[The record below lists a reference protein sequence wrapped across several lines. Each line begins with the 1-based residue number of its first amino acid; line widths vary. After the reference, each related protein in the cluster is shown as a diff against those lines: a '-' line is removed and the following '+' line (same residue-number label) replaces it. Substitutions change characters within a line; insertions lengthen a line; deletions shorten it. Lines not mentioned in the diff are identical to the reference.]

1 MGNNINS
8 IDMEEKIIDLARRSV
23 YYGDPEGY
31 QVGGGH
37 YKTSGMQLSEFLE
50 RNKVGF
56 LEGNAM
62 KYVFRHDKKNKE
74 EDLLKAIQY
83 IKSILKYRY
92 GKFLVG
98 DMLLSEEEY
107 KKIDEFIEKQN
118 TIELDT
124 TFIRNTLKTTSIAS
138 PKISVDKATLYVAKL
153 REVKAEYIEN
163 FVLSDIK
170 KCKLLDMGLRYSE
183 AGGIYVR
190 FDSKGG
196 ETICVKPGYYVV
208 LNEDGRYES
217 YSKEKF
223 ESTFQPKY

>member
-1 MGNNINS
+1 
-8 IDMEEKIIDLARRSV
+8 MEEKIIDLARRSV

-31 QVGGGH
+31 QVGGCH
-37 YKTSGMQLSEFLE
+37 YKASGMQLSEFLE
-50 RNKVGF
+50 SNKVGF

-83 IKSILKYRY
+83 IKFILKYRY

-98 DMLLSEEEY
+98 DILLSEEEY
-107 KKIDEFIEKQN
+107 RKLDELIEKQN

-124 TFIRNTLKTTSIAS
+124 TFIRNALKTASISAN
-138 PKISVDKATLYVAKL
+138 KISGKKANLYVAKL
-153 REVKAEYIEN
+153 REVKAEYIEG
-163 FVLSDIK
+163 FFLSDTK
-170 KCKLLDMGLRYSE
+170 KRKLFDIGLRYS
-183 AGGIYVR
+183 ATGGIYIR
-190 FDSKGG
+190 FDSKNG

>member
-1 MGNNINS
+1 MGNNINL
-8 IDMEEKIIDLARRSV
+8 IDMDNKIIDLARRSV

-31 QVGGGH
+31 QVGGCH
-37 YKTSGMQLSEFLE
+37 YKASGMQLSEFLE
-50 RNKVGF
+50 SNKVGF

-83 IKSILKYRY
+83 IKLILKYKY

-98 DMLLSEEEY
+98 DILLSEEEY
-107 KKIDEFIEKQN
+107 RKLDELIEKQN

-124 TFIRNTLKTTSIAS
+124 TFIRNALKTASISAN
-138 PKISVDKATLYVAKL
+138 KISGEKANLYVANL
-153 REVKAEYIEN
+153 REVKAEYIEG
-163 FVLSDIK
+163 FVLSDTK
-170 KCKLLDMGLRYSE
+170 KRKLFDMGLRYR
-183 AGGIYVR
+183 ATDGIYVC
-190 FDSKGG
+190 FDSKNG
-196 ETICVKPGYYVV
+196 ETICVKPGFYIV
-208 LNEDGRYES
+208 LNENGRYES

>member
-1 MGNNINS
+1 
-8 IDMEEKIIDLARRSV
+8 MEEKIIDLARRSV

-50 RNKVGF
+50 SNKVGF
-56 LEGNAM
+56 VEGNAM

-83 IKSILKYRY
+83 IKLILKYKY

-98 DMLLSEEEY
+98 DILLSEEEY
-107 KKIDEFIEKQN
+107 RKLDELIEKQN
-118 TIELDT
+118 TIEFDT
-124 TFIRNTLKTTSIAS
+124 TFIRNALKTASIAS

-163 FVLSDIK
+163 FVLSDTK
-170 KCKLLDMGLRYSE
+170 KRKLLDMGLRYSA
-183 AGGIYVR
+183 AGGIYIS
-190 FDSKGG
+190 FESKNG
-196 ETICVKPGYYVV
+196 ETICVKPGFYIV
-208 LNEDGRYES
+208 LNENGRYES

>member
-23 YYGDPEGY
+23 CYGDPEGY
-31 QVGGGH
+31 QVGGFH
-37 YKTSGMQLSEFLE
+37 YKASGMQLSEFLE

-83 IKSILKYRY
+83 IKLILKYRY

-98 DMLLSEEEY
+98 DILLSEEEY
-107 KKIDEFIEKQN
+107 RKLDELIEKQN

-124 TFIRNTLKTTSIAS
+124 TFIRNVLKTASISAN
-138 PKISVDKATLYVAKL
+138 KISGEKANLYVAKL
-153 REVKAEYIEN
+153 REVKAEYIEG
-163 FVLSDIK
+163 FVLSDTK
-170 KCKLLDMGLRYSE
+170 KRKLFDMGLRYS
-183 AGGIYVR
+183 ATGGIYIR
-190 FDSKGG
+190 FDSKNG
-196 ETICVKPGYYVV
+196 ETICVKPGFYIV
-208 LNEDGRYES
+208 LNENGRYES

>member
-1 MGNNINS
+1 
-8 IDMEEKIIDLARRSV
+8 MEEKIIDLARRSV

-50 RNKVGF
+50 SNKVGF

-83 IKSILKYRY
+83 IKLILKYKY

-98 DMLLSEEEY
+98 DILLSEEEY
-107 KKIDEFIEKQN
+107 RKLDELIEKQN
-118 TIELDT
+118 TIEFDT
-124 TFIRNTLKTTSIAS
+124 TFIRNALKTASIAS

-163 FVLSDIK
+163 FVLSDTK
-170 KCKLLDMGLRYSE
+170 KRKLLDMGLRYSA
-183 AGGIYVR
+183 AGGIYIS
-190 FDSKGG
+190 FESKNG

>member
-1 MGNNINS
+1 
-8 IDMEEKIIDLARRSV
+8 MEEKIIDLARRSV

-31 QVGGGH
+31 QVGGFH

-83 IKSILKYRY
+83 IKLILKYKY

-98 DMLLSEEEY
+98 DILLSEEEY
-107 KKIDEFIEKQN
+107 RKLDELIEKQN
-118 TIELDT
+118 TIELDI
-124 TFIRNTLKTTSIAS
+124 TFIRNALKTTSIAS

-163 FVLSDIK
+163 FILSDIK
-170 KCKLLDMGLRYSE
+170 KCKLLDMGLQWIRNSTYSLYFKVKN
-183 AGGIYVR
+183 G
-190 FDSKGG
+190 D
-196 ETICVKPGYYVV
+196 TICVKPEQYIV
-208 LNEDGRYES
+208 LLEDGEYRV
-217 YSKEKF
+217 YSKKMF
-223 ESTFQPKY
+223 ESIFQPKY

>member
-1 MGNNINS
+1 
-8 IDMEEKIIDLARRSV
+8 MEEKIIDLARRSV

-31 QVGGGH
+31 QVGGCH

-50 RNKVGF
+50 KNKVGF

-83 IKSILKYRY
+83 IQFILKYRY
-92 GKFLVG
+92 GKYLVG

-107 KKIDEFIEKQN
+107 KKAIELIEKQD

-124 TFIRNTLKTTSIAS
+124 TFIRNALKTQTIVS

-153 REVKAEYIEN
+153 REVKAEYIES
-163 FVLSDIK
+163 FDLKDIN
-170 KCKLLDMGLRYSE
+170 KCRLLDMGLLFCGKDKVFVYFESKNGQTIVVKPRDYIVLKE
-183 AGGIYVR
+183 DGIY
-190 FDSKGG
+190 
-196 ETICVKPGYYVV
+196 ET
-208 LNEDGRYES
+208 
-217 YSKEKF
+217 YSKQEF
-223 ESTFQPKY
+223 ESIFQPKY

>member
-1 MGNNINS
+1 
-8 IDMEEKIIDLARRSV
+8 MEEKIIDLARRSV
-23 YYGDPEGY
+23 YCGDPEGY
-31 QVGGGH
+31 QVGGCH
-37 YKTSGMQLSEFLE
+37 YKASSMQLSEFLE
-50 RNKVGF
+50 KNKVGF

-83 IKSILKYRY
+83 IKLILKYKY

-98 DMLLSEEEY
+98 DILLSEEEY
-107 KKIDEFIEKQN
+107 RKLDELIEKQN

-124 TFIRNTLKTTSIAS
+124 TFIRNAIKTASISAN
-138 PKISVDKATLYVAKL
+138 KISGEKANLYVAKP
-153 REVKAEYIEN
+153 REVKAEYIEG
-163 FVLSDIK
+163 FVLSDTK
-170 KCKLLDMGLRYSE
+170 KRKLFDMGLRYS
-183 AGGIYVR
+183 ATGGIYIR
-190 FDSKGG
+190 FDSKNGG
-196 ETICVKPGYYVV
+196 TICVKPGYYVV

>member
-1 MGNNINS
+1 
-8 IDMEEKIIDLARRSV
+8 MEEKIIDLARRSV

-31 QVGGGH
+31 QVGGCH
-37 YKTSGMQLSEFLE
+37 YKASGMQLSEFLE
-50 RNKVGF
+50 SNKVGF

-83 IKSILKYRY
+83 IKFILKYRY

-98 DMLLSEEEY
+98 DILLSEEEY
-107 KKIDEFIEKQN
+107 RKLDELIEKQN

-124 TFIRNTLKTTSIAS
+124 TFIRNALKTASISAN
-138 PKISVDKATLYVAKL
+138 KISGKKANLYVAKL
-153 REVKAEYIEN
+153 REVKAEYIEG
-163 FVLSDIK
+163 FVLSDTK
-170 KCKLLDMGLRYSE
+170 KRKLFDIGLRYS
-183 AGGIYVR
+183 ATGGIYIR
-190 FDSKGG
+190 FDSKNG

>member
-1 MGNNINS
+1 
-8 IDMEEKIIDLARRSV
+8 MEEKIIDLVRRSV

-31 QVGGGH
+31 QVGGCH

-74 EDLLKAIQY
+74 EDLLKAVQY
-83 IKSILKYRY
+83 IKLILKYRY

-98 DMLLSEEEY
+98 DILLSEEEY
-107 KKIDEFIEKQN
+107 RKLDELIEKQN

-124 TFIRNTLKTTSIAS
+124 TFIRNALKTTSIAL
-138 PKISVDKATLYVAKL
+138 PKIWVDKATLYVSKL
-153 REVKAEYIEN
+153 REVKAEYIED
-163 FVLSDIK
+163 FVLSDTK
-170 KCKLLDMGLRYSE
+170 KRKLLDMGLRYSS
-183 AGGIYVR
+183 AGIYIR
-190 FDSKGG
+190 FKSKNG
-196 ETICVKPGYYVV
+196 ETICVKPGFYIV

>member
-1 MGNNINS
+1 
-8 IDMEEKIIDLARRSV
+8 MEEKIIDLARRSV

-31 QVGGGH
+31 QVGGCH

-74 EDLLKAIQY
+74 EDLLKAVQY
-83 IKSILKYRY
+83 IKLILKYRY

-98 DMLLSEEEY
+98 DILLSEEEY
-107 KKIDEFIEKQN
+107 RKLDELIEKQN

-124 TFIRNTLKTTSIAS
+124 TFIRNALKTTSIAS
-138 PKISVDKATLYVAKL
+138 PKISVDKATLYVTKL
-153 REVKAEYIEN
+153 REVKAEYIED
-163 FVLSDIK
+163 FDLKDINL
-170 KCKLLDMGLRYSE
+170 CRLLNMGLQFKGKDKVFVYFKSE
-183 AGGIYVR
+183 NGR
-190 FDSKGG
+190 
-196 ETICVKPGYYVV
+196 TILVKPGQYIV
-208 LNEDGRYES
+208 LEEDGKYES

>member
-1 MGNNINS
+1 
-8 IDMEEKIIDLARRSV
+8 MEEKIIDLARRSV

-31 QVGGGH
+31 QVGGCH
-37 YKTSGMQLSEFLE
+37 YKAPGMQLSEFLE

-83 IKSILKYRY
+83 IKLILKYKY

-98 DMLLSEEEY
+98 DILLSEEEY
-107 KKIDEFIEKQN
+107 RKLDELIEKQN

-124 TFIRNTLKTTSIAS
+124 TFVRNALKTASISAN
-138 PKISVDKATLYVAKL
+138 KISGEKANLYVAKL
-153 REVKAEYIEN
+153 REVKAEYIEG
-163 FVLSDIK
+163 FVLSDTK
-170 KCKLLDMGLRYSE
+170 KRKLFDMGLRYS
-183 AGGIYVR
+183 ATGGIYVR
-190 FDSKGG
+190 FDSKNG
-196 ETICVKPGYYVV
+196 EMICVKPGFYIV
-208 LNEDGRYES
+208 LNENGRYES

>member
-8 IDMEEKIIDLARRSV
+8 IDMEEKIIDLVRRIV

-31 QVGGGH
+31 QVGGCH
-37 YKTSGMQLSEFLE
+37 YKAPGMQLSEFLE

-83 IKSILKYRY
+83 IKLILKYKY

-98 DMLLSEEEY
+98 DILLSEEEY
-107 KKIDEFIEKQN
+107 RKLDELIEKQN

-124 TFIRNTLKTTSIAS
+124 TFVRNALKTTSISAN
-138 PKISVDKATLYVAKL
+138 KITVDKATLYVAKL
-153 REVKAEYIEN
+153 REVKAEYVEN

-170 KCKLLDMGLRYSE
+170 KCKLLDMGLRYSS
-183 AGGIYVR
+183 AGGVYVR
-190 FDSKGG
+190 FKSKIG

-208 LNEDGRYES
+208 LNEDGKYKS

>member
-1 MGNNINS
+1 
-8 IDMEEKIIDLARRSV
+8 MEEKIIDLARRSV

-31 QVGGGH
+31 QVGGFH

-83 IKSILKYRY
+83 IKLILKYKY

-98 DMLLSEEEY
+98 DILLSEEEY
-107 KKIDEFIEKQN
+107 RKLDELIEKQN

-124 TFIRNTLKTTSIAS
+124 TFIRNALKTASIAS

-163 FVLSDIK
+163 FILSDIK
-170 KCKLLDMGLRYSE
+170 KCRLLDMGLQWIRNSTYSLHFKVKN
-183 AGGIYVR
+183 G
-190 FDSKGG
+190 D
-196 ETICVKPGYYVV
+196 TICVKPEQYIV
-208 LNEDGRYES
+208 LLEDGEYRV
-217 YSKEKF
+217 YSKKMF
-223 ESTFQPKY
+223 ESIFQPKY

>member
-1 MGNNINS
+1 
-8 IDMEEKIIDLARRSV
+8 MEEKIIDLARRSV

-31 QVGGGH
+31 QVGGCH
-37 YKTSGMQLSEFLE
+37 YKASGMQLSEFLE

-74 EDLLKAIQY
+74 EDLLKAVQY
-83 IKSILKYRY
+83 IKLILKYRY

-98 DMLLSEEEY
+98 DILLSEEEY
-107 KKIDEFIEKQN
+107 RKLDELIEKQN
-118 TIELDT
+118 TIEFDT
-124 TFIRNTLKTTSIAS
+124 TFIRNALKTASIAS

-163 FVLSDIK
+163 FVLSDTK
-170 KCKLLDMGLRYSE
+170 KRKLLDMGLRYSA
-183 AGGIYVR
+183 AGGIYIS
-190 FDSKGG
+190 FESKNG

>member
-1 MGNNINS
+1 
-8 IDMEEKIIDLARRSV
+8 MEEKIIDLARRSV

-31 QVGGGH
+31 QVGGCH

-74 EDLLKAIQY
+74 EDLLKAVQY
-83 IKSILKYRY
+83 IKLILKYRY

-98 DMLLSEEEY
+98 DILLSEEEY
-107 KKIDEFIEKQN
+107 RKLDELIEKQN

-124 TFIRNTLKTTSIAS
+124 TFIRNVLKTTSIAL
-138 PKISVDKATLYVAKL
+138 PKIWVDKATLYVSKL

-163 FVLSDIK
+163 FVLSDTK
-170 KCKLLDMGLRYSE
+170 KRKLLDMGLRYSS
-183 AGGIYVR
+183 AGGIYIR
-190 FDSKGG
+190 FESKNG
-196 ETICVKPGYYVV
+196 ETICIKPGFYIV

-217 YSKEKF
+217 CSKEKF

>member
-1 MGNNINS
+1 
-8 IDMEEKIIDLARRSV
+8 MEEKIIDLARRSV

-31 QVGGGH
+31 QVGGCH
-37 YKTSGMQLSEFLE
+37 YKASGMQLSEFLE

-74 EDLLKAIQY
+74 EDLLKSVQY
-83 IKSILKYRY
+83 IKLILKYRY

-98 DMLLSEEEY
+98 DILLSEEEY
-107 KKIDEFIEKQN
+107 RKLDELIEKQN

-124 TFIRNTLKTTSIAS
+124 TFIRNALKTTSIAS

-153 REVKAEYIEN
+153 REVKAEYIED
-163 FVLSDIK
+163 FDLKDINL
-170 KCKLLDMGLRYSE
+170 CRLLNMGLQFKGKDKVFVYFKSE
-183 AGGIYVR
+183 NGR
-190 FDSKGG
+190 
-196 ETICVKPGYYVV
+196 TILVKPGQYIV
-208 LNEDGRYES
+208 LEEDGKYEL

>member
-31 QVGGGH
+31 QVGGCH
-37 YKTSGMQLSEFLE
+37 YKASGMQLSEFLE

-124 TFIRNTLKTTSIAS
+124 TFIRNALKNTSIAS

-170 KCKLLDMGLRYSE
+170 KCKLLDMGLQWIRNSTYRLNFT
-183 AGGIYVR
+183 AKNG
-190 FDSKGG
+190 DM
-196 ETICVKPGYYVV
+196 ICVKPGQYIV
-208 LNEDGRYES
+208 LFEEGKYRVF
-217 YSKEKF
+217 SKERF
-223 ESTFQPKY
+223 EFLFQPKY

>member
-1 MGNNINS
+1 
-8 IDMEEKIIDLARRSV
+8 MEEKIIDLARRSV

-31 QVGGGH
+31 QVGGCH

-50 RNKVGF
+50 SNKVGF

-83 IKSILKYRY
+83 IKLILKYKY
-92 GKFLVG
+92 CKFLVG
-98 DMLLSEEEY
+98 DILLSEEEY
-107 KKIDEFIEKQN
+107 RKLDELIEKQN

-124 TFIRNTLKTTSIAS
+124 TFVRNALKTATISAN
-138 PKISVDKATLYVAKL
+138 KISGEKANLYVAKL
-153 REVKAEYIEN
+153 REVKAEYIEG
-163 FVLSDIK
+163 FVLSDTK
-170 KCKLLDMGLRYSE
+170 KRKLFDMGLRYS
-183 AGGIYVR
+183 ATGGIYIR
-190 FDSKGG
+190 FDSKNG
-196 ETICVKPGYYVV
+196 ETICVKPGFYIV
-208 LNEDGRYES
+208 LNENGRYES

>member
-8 IDMEEKIIDLARRSV
+8 IDVEEKIIDLARRSV

-31 QVGGGH
+31 QVGGCH
-37 YKTSGMQLSEFLE
+37 YKASGMQLSEFLE

-124 TFIRNTLKTTSIAS
+124 TFIRNALKTASISAN
-138 PKISVDKATLYVAKL
+138 KITVDKATLYVAKL
-153 REVKAEYIEN
+153 REVKAEYIEG
-163 FVLSDIK
+163 FVLSDTK
-170 KCKLLDMGLRYSE
+170 KRKLFDMGLRYS
-183 AGGIYVR
+183 ATGGIYIR
-190 FDSKGG
+190 FDSKNG
-196 ETICVKPGYYVV
+196 ETICVKPGFYIV
-208 LNEDGRYES
+208 LNENGRYES

>member
-1 MGNNINS
+1 
-8 IDMEEKIIDLARRSV
+8 MEEKIIDLARRSV

-31 QVGGGH
+31 QVGGFH

-50 RNKVGF
+50 SNKVGF

-83 IKSILKYRY
+83 IKLILKYKY

-98 DMLLSEEEY
+98 DILLSEEEY
-107 KKIDEFIEKQN
+107 RKLDELIEKQN

-124 TFIRNTLKTTSIAS
+124 TFIRNALKTASIS
-138 PKISVDKATLYVAKL
+138 VNKISGEKANLYVAKL

-163 FVLSDIK
+163 FDLKAVSL
-170 KCKLLDMGLRYSE
+170 CRLLKMGLQFLGSDKFFVYFKSE
-183 AGGIYVR
+183 NGQKVSVR
-190 FDSKGG
+190 
-196 ETICVKPGYYVV
+196 PGYYIV
-208 LNEDGRYES
+208 LNEDGKYEL
-217 YSKEKF
+217 YSKQKF
-223 ESTFQPKY
+223 EYTFQPKY

>member
-1 MGNNINS
+1 
-8 IDMEEKIIDLARRSV
+8 MEEKIIDLARRSV

-31 QVGGGH
+31 QVGGCH

-50 RNKVGF
+50 SNKVGF

-83 IKSILKYRY
+83 IKLILKYKY

-98 DMLLSEEEY
+98 DILLSEEEY
-107 KKIDEFIEKQN
+107 RKLDELIEKQN

-124 TFIRNTLKTTSIAS
+124 TFVRNALKTASISAN
-138 PKISVDKATLYVAKL
+138 KISGEKANLYVAKL
-153 REVKAEYIEN
+153 REVKAEYIEG
-163 FVLSDIK
+163 FVLSDAK
-170 KCKLLDMGLRYSE
+170 KRKLFDMGLRYS
-183 AGGIYVR
+183 ATGGIYIR
-190 FDSKGG
+190 FYSKRG
-196 ETICVKPGYYVV
+196 ETIYVKPGYYVV

>member
-1 MGNNINS
+1 
-8 IDMEEKIIDLARRSV
+8 MEEKIIDLARRSV

-31 QVGGGH
+31 QVGGCH

-74 EDLLKAIQY
+74 EDLLKAVQY
-83 IKSILKYRY
+83 IKLILKYRY

-98 DMLLSEEEY
+98 DILLSEEEY
-107 KKIDEFIEKQN
+107 RKLDELIEKQN

-124 TFIRNTLKTTSIAS
+124 TFIRNALKTTSIAS

-153 REVKAEYIEN
+153 REVKAEYIED
-163 FVLSDIK
+163 FDLKDINL
-170 KCKLLDMGLRYSE
+170 CRLLNMGLQFKGKDKVFVYFKSE
-183 AGGIYVR
+183 NGR
-190 FDSKGG
+190 
-196 ETICVKPGYYVV
+196 TILVKPGQYIV
-208 LNEDGRYES
+208 LEEDGKYEL

>member
-50 RNKVGF
+50 SNKVGF

-83 IKSILKYRY
+83 IKLILKYKY

-98 DMLLSEEEY
+98 DILLSEEEY
-107 KKIDEFIEKQN
+107 RKLDELIEKQN

-124 TFIRNTLKTTSIAS
+124 TFVRNALKTASISAN
-138 PKISVDKATLYVAKL
+138 KISGEKANLYVAKL
-153 REVKAEYIEN
+153 REVKAEYIEG
-163 FVLSDIK
+163 FVLSDTK
-170 KCKLLDMGLRYSE
+170 KRKLFDMGLRYS
-183 AGGIYVR
+183 ATGSIYIR
-190 FDSKGG
+190 FDSKNG
-196 ETICVKPGYYVV
+196 ETICVKPGFYIV
-208 LNEDGRYES
+208 LNENGRYES

>member
-1 MGNNINS
+1 
-8 IDMEEKIIDLARRSV
+8 MEEKIIDLARRSV

-31 QVGGGH
+31 QVGGCH
-37 YKTSGMQLSEFLE
+37 YKAPGMQLSEFLE

-83 IKSILKYRY
+83 IKLILKYKY

-98 DMLLSEEEY
+98 DILLSEEEY
-107 KKIDEFIEKQN
+107 RKLDELIEKQN

-124 TFIRNTLKTTSIAS
+124 TFIRNALKTASISAN
-138 PKISVDKATLYVAKL
+138 KISGEKANLYVAKL
-153 REVKAEYIEN
+153 REVKAEYIEG
-163 FVLSDIK
+163 FVLSDTK
-170 KCKLLDMGLRYSE
+170 KCKLFDMGLRYI
-183 AGGIYVR
+183 ATGVLYIR
-190 FDSKGG
+190 FKSKNG
-196 ETICVKPGYYVV
+196 ETIGVKPGFYIV
-208 LNEDGRYES
+208 LNENGIYES

>member
-1 MGNNINS
+1 
-8 IDMEEKIIDLARRSV
+8 MEEKIIDLARRSV

-31 QVGGGH
+31 QVGGFH

-83 IKSILKYRY
+83 IKLILKYKY

-98 DMLLSEEEY
+98 DILLSEEEY
-107 KKIDEFIEKQN
+107 RKLDELIEKQN

-124 TFIRNTLKTTSIAS
+124 TFIRNALKTTSIAS

-163 FVLSDIK
+163 FILSDIK
-170 KCKLLDMGLRYSE
+170 KCKLLDMGLQWIRNSTYSLYFKVKN
-183 AGGIYVR
+183 G
-190 FDSKGG
+190 D
-196 ETICVKPGYYVV
+196 TICVKPEQYIV
-208 LNEDGRYES
+208 LLEDGEYRV
-217 YSKEKF
+217 YSKKMF
-223 ESTFQPKY
+223 ESIFQPKY

>member
-1 MGNNINS
+1 
-8 IDMEEKIIDLARRSV
+8 MEEKIIDLARRSV

-31 QVGGGH
+31 QVGGCH
-37 YKTSGMQLSEFLE
+37 YKASGMQLSEFLE
-50 RNKVGF
+50 SNKVGF

-83 IKSILKYRY
+83 IKFILKYRY

-98 DMLLSEEEY
+98 DILLSEEEY
-107 KKIDEFIEKQN
+107 RKLDELIEKQN

-124 TFIRNTLKTTSIAS
+124 TFIRNALKTASISAN
-138 PKISVDKATLYVAKL
+138 KISGEKANLYVAKL
-153 REVKAEYIEN
+153 REVKAEYIEG
-163 FVLSDIK
+163 FVLSDTK
-170 KCKLLDMGLRYSE
+170 KRKLFDIGLRYS
-183 AGGIYVR
+183 ATCGIYIR
-190 FDSKGG
+190 FDSKNG

>member
-31 QVGGGH
+31 QVGGCH
-37 YKTSGMQLSEFLE
+37 YKASGMQLSEFLE

-107 KKIDEFIEKQN
+107 KKIDELIEKQN

-124 TFIRNTLKTTSIAS
+124 TFIRNALKTASISAN
-138 PKISVDKATLYVAKL
+138 KISGEKANLYVAKL
-153 REVKAEYIEN
+153 REVKAEYIEG
-163 FVLSDIK
+163 FVLSDTK
-170 KCKLLDMGLRYSE
+170 KRKLFDMGLRYS
-183 AGGIYVR
+183 ATGGIYIR
-190 FDSKGG
+190 FDSKNG
-196 ETICVKPGYYVV
+196 ETICVKPGFYIV
-208 LNEDGRYES
+208 LNENGRYES

>member
-8 IDMEEKIIDLARRSV
+8 IDMEEKIIDLVRRSV

-31 QVGGGH
+31 QVGGCH
-37 YKTSGMQLSEFLE
+37 YKAPGMQLSEFLE

-83 IKSILKYRY
+83 IKLILKYKY

-98 DMLLSEEEY
+98 DILLSEEEY
-107 KKIDEFIEKQN
+107 RKLDELIEKQN

-124 TFIRNTLKTTSIAS
+124 TFIRNALKTASISAN
-138 PKISVDKATLYVAKL
+138 KITVDKATLYVAKL

-163 FVLSDIK
+163 FILSDIK
-170 KCKLLDMGLRYSE
+170 KCKLLDMGLQWIRNSTYSLHFKVKN
-183 AGGIYVR
+183 G
-190 FDSKGG
+190 D
-196 ETICVKPGYYVV
+196 TICVKPEQYIV
-208 LNEDGRYES
+208 LLEDGEYRV
-217 YSKEKF
+217 YSKKMF
-223 ESTFQPKY
+223 ESIFQPKY

>member
-1 MGNNINS
+1 
-8 IDMEEKIIDLARRSV
+8 MEEKIIDLARRGV

-31 QVGGGH
+31 QVGGCH

-74 EDLLKAIQY
+74 EDLLKAVQY
-83 IKSILKYRY
+83 IKLILKYRY

-98 DMLLSEEEY
+98 DILLSEEGY
-107 KKIDEFIEKQN
+107 RKLDELIEKQN

-124 TFIRNTLKTTSIAS
+124 TFIRNALKTTAIAS

-153 REVKAEYIEN
+153 REVKAEYIED
-163 FVLSDIK
+163 FDLKDINL
-170 KCKLLDMGLRYSE
+170 CRLLNMGLQFKGKDKVFVYFKSE
-183 AGGIYVR
+183 NGR
-190 FDSKGG
+190 
-196 ETICVKPGYYVV
+196 TILVKPGQYIV
-208 LNEDGRYES
+208 LEEDGKYEL

>member
-1 MGNNINS
+1 
-8 IDMEEKIIDLARRSV
+8 MEEKIIDLARRSV

-31 QVGGGH
+31 QVGGCH
-37 YKTSGMQLSEFLE
+37 YKAPGMQLSEFLE
-50 RNKVGF
+50 SNKVGF

-83 IKSILKYRY
+83 IKLILKYKY

-98 DMLLSEEEY
+98 DILLSEEEY
-107 KKIDEFIEKQN
+107 RKLDELIEKQN

-124 TFIRNTLKTTSIAS
+124 TFIRNALKTTSIAS

-153 REVKAEYIEN
+153 REVKAEYIED
-163 FVLSDIK
+163 FDLKDINL
-170 KCKLLDMGLRYSE
+170 CRLLNMGLQFKGSDKVFVYFKSE
-183 AGGIYVR
+183 NG
-190 FDSKGG
+190 K
-196 ETICVKPGYYVV
+196 TILVKPGQYIV
-208 LNEDGRYES
+208 LKEDGEYES

>member
-1 MGNNINS
+1 
-8 IDMEEKIIDLARRSV
+8 MEEKIIDLARRSV

-50 RNKVGF
+50 SNKVGF

-83 IKSILKYRY
+83 IKLILKYKY

-98 DMLLSEEEY
+98 DILLSEEEY
-107 KKIDEFIEKQN
+107 RKLDELIEKQN
-118 TIELDT
+118 TIEFGT
-124 TFIRNTLKTTSIAS
+124 TFIRNALKTESIAS

-153 REVKAEYIEN
+153 REVKAEYIEG
-163 FVLSDIK
+163 FVLSDTK
-170 KCKLLDMGLRYSE
+170 KRKLFDMGLRYS
-183 AGGIYVR
+183 ATGGIYIS
-190 FDSKGG
+190 FNSKNG
-196 ETICVKPGYYVV
+196 ETICVKPGFYIV
-208 LNEDGRYES
+208 LNENGRYES

>member
-31 QVGGGH
+31 QVGGCH
-37 YKTSGMQLSEFLE
+37 YKASGMQLSEFLE

-83 IKSILKYRY
+83 IKLILKYKY
-92 GKFLVG
+92 SKFLVG
-98 DMLLSEEEY
+98 DILLSEEEY
-107 KKIDEFIEKQN
+107 RKLDELIEKQN

-124 TFIRNTLKTTSIAS
+124 TFIRNALKTASISAN
-138 PKISVDKATLYVAKL
+138 KISGEKANLYVAKL
-153 REVKAEYIEN
+153 REVKAEYIEG
-163 FVLSDIK
+163 FVLSDTK
-170 KCKLLDMGLRYSE
+170 KRKLFDMGLRYS
-183 AGGIYVR
+183 ATGSIYIR
-190 FDSKGG
+190 FDSKNG
-196 ETICVKPGYYVV
+196 ETICVKPGFYIV
-208 LNEDGRYES
+208 LNENGRYES

>member
-31 QVGGGH
+31 QVGGCH
-37 YKTSGMQLSEFLE
+37 YNTSGMQLSEFLE

-83 IKSILKYRY
+83 IKLILKYKY

-98 DMLLSEEEY
+98 DILLSEEEY
-107 KKIDEFIEKQN
+107 RKLDELIEKQN

-124 TFIRNTLKTTSIAS
+124 TFIRNALKTASIAS

-163 FVLSDIK
+163 FVLSDIQK
-170 KCKLLDMGLRYSE
+170 HRLLDMGLQWIRNSTYCLNFT
-183 AGGIYVR
+183 AKNG
-190 FDSKGG
+190 DM
-196 ETICVKPGYYVV
+196 ICVKPGQYIV
-208 LNEDGRYES
+208 LFEEGKYQVF
-217 YSKEKF
+217 SKERF
-223 ESTFQPKY
+223 EFLFQPKY